1 MVWPLCFSHNLA
13 LGKEDSNV
21 AVCTL
26 WTEKESLLCKIPK
39 EYYSVLGNLYS
50 KKGIEYLV
58 RNTLSNPNLRYIVVF
73 GQDLANSGSVLMD
86 LISGADITL
95 GIDKKHLD
103 VFRQQVKVIDLR
115 KSPVED
121 LVKILEGLSQ
131 KQMEP
136 FGPPIIVEETI
147 SPIDSLPSEDVN
159 FIIREAQIA
168 DAWPKMLDLIMKYG
182 EIKQTQYDMRE
193 KEILNTVVTITEE
206 NQELKT
212 FLKISKKELEDY
224 LPTVLTAHKPVGINY
239 TYGERLFSYKVDEYT
254 EINQIKRIIC
264 QLKECP
270 YTRRA
275 VAMLWNVEKDRNSQ
289 HPPCLIYHSFLVR
302 NGKLYLTAVIRSNDI
317 FKAWPL
323 NAFALNELLK
333 YVCRES
339 NLKYGNLTVVSNSA
353 HIYETDWNDID
364 TIVREHLD
372 SGHEL
377 ALDPRGYF
385 VIFLKEDSIH
395 VDHFTNEDKKTNYS
409 FNGTSAEKIYKQLI
423 MENLISRFDHA
434 AYIGKELARAE
445 HHLKTNT
452 CAEFKQ
458 DSM

>member
-13 LGKEDSNV
+13 LGRPDSNV

-26 WTEKESLLCKIPK
+26 WTEKEQLLSQIPK
-39 EYYSVLGNLYS
+39 DYYAVLGTLYS

-58 RNTLSNPNLRYIVVF
+58 RNTLANPNLRYLVVF
-73 GQDLANSGSVLMD
+73 GQDLADSGSVLMD
-86 LISGADITL
+86 LFSGSDIDSS
-95 GIDKKHLD
+95 IAKEHLD
-103 VFRQQVKVIDLR
+103 VFRKQVKVIDLR
-115 KSPVED
+115 KGSVDE

-131 KQMEP
+131 KSIEP
-136 FGPPIIVEETI
+136 FGPPIIVEETH
-147 SPIDSLPSEDVN
+147 SVMDGLPSEDVN
-159 FIIREAQIA
+159 FVIREKQIA
-168 DAWPKMLDLIMKYG
+168 DAWPKMLDLIMKFG
-182 EIKQTQYDMRE
+182 EIKQTQYDMKE
-193 KEILNTVVTITEE
+193 KEILNTVVTITDE
-206 NQELKT
+206 NQELTT
-212 FLKISKKELEDY
+212 FLKISKKELDDY
-224 LPTVLTAHKPVGINY
+224 LPTVLTAQKPVGINY

-264 QLKECP
+264 QLKEFP

-302 NGKLYLTAVIRSNDI
+302 GGKLFLTAVIRSNDI

-339 NLKYGNLTVVSNSA
+339 GLKYGHLTVISNSA

-364 TIVREHLD
+364 KIVREHLD
-372 SGHEL
+372 NGPAL

-385 VIFLKEDSIH
+385 VIFLKDSSIY
-395 VDHFTNEDKKTNYS
+395 VDHFTNNDRKTGYS
-409 FNGTSAEKIYKQLI
+409 FSGTSAEKIYKQII

-445 HHLKTNT
+445 HHLKTNSGS
-452 CAEFKQ
+452 EFRQ

>member
-1 MVWPLCFSHNLA
+1 MAWPLCFSHNLS
-13 LGKEDSNV
+13 LGRADSNV

-26 WTEKESLLCKIPK
+26 WTEKEQLLSQIPK
-39 EYYSVLGNLYS
+39 DYYSVLGNLYS
-50 KKGIEYLV
+50 KKGIEYLI
-58 RNTLSNPNLRYIVVF
+58 RNTLANPHLRYLVIF
-73 GQDLANSGSVLMD
+73 GQDMANSGSVLID
-86 LISGADITL
+86 FINGANIETS
-95 GIDKKHLD
+95 IDKEHLD
-103 VFRQQVKVIDLR
+103 VFRKQVKIIDLR
-115 KSPVED
+115 HGSVEE

-131 KQMEP
+131 KRIEP
-136 FGPPIIVEETI
+136 FGSPIIIEETV
-147 SPIDSLPSEDVN
+147 SAIDSLPSENVN
-159 FIIREAQIA
+159 FNIREKQIA

-193 KEILNTVVTITEE
+193 KEILNTVVTITDE
-206 NQELKT
+206 NQELT
-212 FLKISKKELEDY
+212 AFLKISKKELEDY
-224 LPTVLTAHKPVGINY
+224 LPTVLTAQKPVGINY
-239 TYGERLFSYKVDEYT
+239 TYGERLFSYKIDEYT

-339 NLKYGNLTVVSNSA
+339 NLKYGNLTIVSNSA

-364 TIVREHLD
+364 KIVSEHLD
-372 SGHEL
+372 NGKEL
-377 ALDPRGYF
+377 VLDPRGYF
-385 VIFLKEDSIH
+385 VIFLKDSRIQ
-395 VDHFTNEDKKTNYS
+395 VNHFTNEDRKTKYS
-409 FNGTSAEKIYKQLI
+409 FSGTSAEEIYKQI
-423 MENLISRFDHA
+423 IKENLVSRFDHA
-434 AYIGKELARAE
+434 AYMGKELTRAE
-445 HHLKTNT
+445 QHLKNNSI
-452 CAEFKQ
+452 AEFRQ

>member
-1 MVWPLCFSHNLA
+1 MVWPLCFSHNLS
-13 LGKEDSNV
+13 LGREDSNV

-26 WTEKESLLCKIPK
+26 WTEKEQLLNQIPK
-39 EYYSVLGNLYS
+39 DYYAVLGNLYS
-50 KKGIEYLV
+50 KKGIEYLI
-58 RNTLSNPNLRYIVVF
+58 RNTLANPNLRYLVIF
-73 GQDLANSGSVLMD
+73 GQDMANSGAVLMD
-86 LISGADITL
+86 FISGADIETS
-95 GIDKKHLD
+95 IERKHLD

-115 KSPVED
+115 KSPVEE
-121 LVKILEGLSQ
+121 LNKILEGLSQ
-131 KQMEP
+131 KRMES
-136 FGPPIIVEETI
+136 FGPPIILEETP
-147 SPIDSLPSEDVN
+147 SSVDSLPSENVN
-159 FIIREAQIA
+159 FVIRDMQIA

-212 FLKISKKELEDY
+212 FMKISKKELEDY

-302 NGKLYLTAVIRSNDI
+302 GGKLYLTAVIRSNDI

-339 NLKYGNLTVVSNSA
+339 NLKYGNLTILSNSA
-353 HIYETDWNDID
+353 HIYETDWKDVEK
-364 TIVREHLD
+364 IVGENLD
-372 SGHEL
+372 NGKEL
-377 ALDPRGYF
+377 VLDPRGYF
-385 VIFLKEDSIH
+385 VIFLKDSRIQ
-395 VDHFTNEDKKTNYS
+395 VNHFTNEDKKTKYS
-409 FNGTSAEKIYKQLI
+409 FGGTNAEDIYKQI
-423 MENLISRFDHA
+423 IKENLVSRFDHA
-434 AYIGKELARAE
+434 AYIGKELTRAE
-445 HHLKTNT
+445 QHLKNNSI
-452 CAEFKQ
+452 AEFRQ

>member
-1 MVWPLCFSHNLA
+1 MAWPLCFSHNLA

-26 WTEKESLLCKIPK
+26 WTEKEQLLSQIPK
-39 EYYSVLGNLYS
+39 DYYAVLGNLYS

-58 RNTLSNPNLRYIVVF
+58 RNTLANPNLRYLVVF
-73 GQDLANSGSVLMD
+73 GQDMANSGAVLMD
-86 LISGADITL
+86 FASGA
-95 GIDKKHLD
+95 GIEAGIEKKHLD
-103 VFRQQVKVIDLR
+103 AFRQQVKVIDLR
-115 KSPVED
+115 KGSVEE

-131 KQMEP
+131 KRMEA
-136 FGPPIIVEETI
+136 FGPPIVLEE
-147 SPIDSLPSEDVN
+147 SSSKVDSLPSENVN
-159 FIIREAQIA
+159 FVIREQQIA

-193 KEILNTVVTITEE
+193 KEVLNTVVTITEE

-289 HPPCLIYHSFLVR
+289 HPPCLIYHSFLAR
-302 NGKLYLTAVIRSNDI
+302 SGRLYLTAVIRSNDI

-339 NLKYGNLTVVSNSA
+339 GLKYGNLTILSNSA
-353 HIYETDWNDID
+353 HVYETDWKDVEK
-364 TIVREHLD
+364 IVSENLDNSRELV
-372 SGHEL
+372 
-377 ALDPRGYF
+377 LDPRGYF
-385 VIFLKEDSIH
+385 VIFLKDSRIQ
-395 VDHFTNEDKKTNYS
+395 VNHFTNEDRKTKYS
-409 FNGTSAEKIYKQLI
+409 FSGTSAEEIYKQI
-423 MENLISRFDHA
+423 IKENLVSRFDHA

-445 HHLKTNT
+445 QHLKSSPN
-452 CAEFKQ
+452 AEFRQ